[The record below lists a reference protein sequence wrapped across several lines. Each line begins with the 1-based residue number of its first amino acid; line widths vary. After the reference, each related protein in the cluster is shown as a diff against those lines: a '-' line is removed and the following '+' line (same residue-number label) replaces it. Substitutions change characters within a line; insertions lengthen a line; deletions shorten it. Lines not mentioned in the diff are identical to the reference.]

1 MSKRVLILDDDDA
14 VGQTI
19 QFTVEAAGVEARAV
33 SDPDAFLEL
42 VDEWE
47 PTHIVLDLV
56 MPRMDGIEVMRLL
69 AERKTTARLV
79 ILSGVGTRV
88 LDAAH
93 RVAAE
98 KGLRIAGVLP
108 KPIRPARLRE
118 VLQKNND
125 ETGSSGKPRARGAL
139 PPVTAKDLRR
149 ALDEKLFFPAFQPKI
164 RCDNG
169 EVAGF
174 EVLLRWHHDD
184 GEFIPPD
191 AFIPLAESENMI
203 GELTDLVLGH
213 ALGWLS
219 EPGPTEAMG
228 LSVNLSART
237 LSDIH
242 FADRLAKRCQDA
254 GVAPD
259 RLTLE
264 LTETA
269 ATGDPMLALDL
280 VTRLRMKGFPV
291 SIDDV
296 GTGYSSMAQLAAL
309 PFSEMKVD
317 KSFVMSAA
325 RSQESRTIVTSI
337 IELGHNLDLDVV
349 AEGVE
354 DEATLEFL
362 RKHGCDYAQG
372 FLIARPMNRRSA
384 GEWIARRH

>member
-1 MSKRVLILDDDDA
+1 MSKRVLILDDDAA
-14 VGQTI
+14 VGRTI
-19 QFTVEAAGVEARAV
+19 RFTVEAAGMEARAV
-33 SDPDAFLEL
+33 SDPDAFLRL
-42 VDEWE
+42 VDAWE

-56 MPRMDGIEVMRLL
+56 MPQMDGIEVMRLL
-69 AERKTTARLV
+69 AERRTSARLV

-98 KGLRIAGVLP
+98 KGLRILGVLP

-118 VLQKNND
+118 VLQRNND
-125 ETGSSGKPRARGAL
+125 DARLAGNHRERGAA
-139 PPVTAKDLRR
+139 PPVTAEDLKR
-149 ALDEKLFFPAFQPKI
+149 AIEEDRFFPVFQPKI
-164 RCDNG
+164 RCDSG
-169 EVAGF
+169 EVTGF
-174 EVLLRWHHDD
+174 EVLLRWRHHD
-184 GEFIPPD
+184 GQLIPPD
-191 AFIPLAESENMI
+191 AFIPLAESEGLI
-203 GELTDLVLGH
+203 GELTRLVLEH
-213 ALGWLS
+213 AIDWLS
-219 EPGPTEAMG
+219 EPGPTESMG

-237 LSDIH
+237 LNDIH
-242 FADRLAKRCQDA
+242 FADRLARRCRDA
-254 GVAPD
+254 GVAPH

-269 ATGDPMLALDL
+269 ATGDPVLALDL

-325 RSQESRTIVTSI
+325 HSQESRTIVTSI

-354 DEATLEFL
+354 DEGTLEFL
-362 RKHGCDYAQG
+362 RNHGCDYVQG
-372 FLIARPMNRRSA
+372 FLIARPMDRRRT
-384 GEWIARRH
+384 GEWIARRG